1 MVSESRKE
9 YNREYYKKNKDRMLA
24 NSRKRHK
31 QIKEGTW
38 VAGKAGRPRKE
49 QAIQTCLDEGERDK
63 AKTKNVN

>member
-49 QAIQTCLDEGERDK
+49 QAVLFSEGERDK
-63 AKTKNVN
+63 AKNENVN